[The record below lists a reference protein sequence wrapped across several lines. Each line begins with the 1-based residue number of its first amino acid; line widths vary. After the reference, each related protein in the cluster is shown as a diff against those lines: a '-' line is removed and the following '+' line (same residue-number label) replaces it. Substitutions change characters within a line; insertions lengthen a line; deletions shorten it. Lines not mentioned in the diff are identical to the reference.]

1 MSACGATTSAGW
13 LRIILK
19 IPRAVLAG
27 CSLPRRPG
35 LKPVGDDPLS
45 GVFAAVLTASWS
57 NLLGSLLPANLVTGL
72 LVVAVGAAI
81 NAAIIYVVSRWL
93 VGWVIK

>member
-1 MSACGATTSAGW
+1 
-13 LRIILK
+13 
-19 IPRAVLAG
+19 
-27 CSLPRRPG
+27 LPRRPG

-81 NAAIIYVVSRWL
+81 IYVVSRWL